1 MKKPI
6 RVLQGIVANDKG
18 GLTSY
23 ICQNY
28 RYIDKSKI
36 QFDFI
41 TYDDTLD
48 FQKEF
53 EDMGACFYKLPR
65 ASNILKYYFIMK
77 KYKVKI
83 IMKLYITI
91 CHMLILCLC

>member
-41 TYDDTLD
+41 CDDNV
-48 FQKEF
+48 FF
-53 EDMGACFYKLPR
+53 
-65 ASNILKYYFIMK
+65 
-77 KYKVKI
+77 
-83 IMKLYITI
+83 
-91 CHMLILCLC
+91 LCD

>member
-28 RYIDKSKI
+28 RYIDKSRI

-77 KYKVKI
+77 KIQSESIPTDDV
-83 IMKLYITI
+83 
-91 CHMLILCLC
+91 CHP